1 MMVSRLDVV
10 RRHWLFATV
19 LTLGTTLR
27 VLAWVAYQPALFYSD
42 SVNYLDNTHRVPN
55 TGWHP
60 LGYPIFLDLFLIG
73 RHLAL
78 VTAVQ
83 HLLVLADAIVIY
95 VLLQRL
101 GCGRIVAAL
110 AATPPL
116 LDAYQVQ
123 IEQYILS
130 EALFESL
137 LVAAVAIALWPRRG
151 GTRTLSAWRVAATG
165 LILGLSVLVRL
176 DAIGLCVPLAGW
188 VIWATRR
195 SRPPRA
201 WLPILAAG
209 LAFALPVVF
218 LVGLREGNGNGAS
231 ITGMGPNWIYGRVAP
246 FANCP
251 HDDLPAIEKAL
262 CPTQPLGHR
271 PGPVWFQDSAAAPE
285 WQFLDAHPHDTAP
298 IEDFARHV
306 IVHQPLDY
314 IQAVTT
320 DFAQQFRPTR
330 AQFPNG
336 PEVLSWQ
343 FRPTL
348 TPVDPTKPEP
358 QSMVS
363 QFGTGQARI
372 NVGIA
377 RALRDYQRYGYLP
390 GPVLALLLIAGVV
403 VLVIKRRHPLA
414 PALLL
419 LLTGAVMVVLVAT
432 ATVLFSWRY
441 MLPTLFLY
449 PPAAALAW
457 TMVHIDHPESKVTN
471 RRFFGILGV

>member
-1 MMVSRLDVV
+1 MMASRLDVV

-27 VLAWVAYQPALFYSD
+27 ALAWCAYQPALFYSD

-60 LGYPIFLDLFLIG
+60 LGYPLFLDLFLIG

-83 HLLVLADAIVIY
+83 HLLVLADAGLIY

-110 AATPPL
+110 ATTPVL

-137 LVAAVAIALWPRRG
+137 LVAAIAIALWPRRDG
-151 GTRTLSAWRVAATG
+151 ARTVSSRRAATVAV
-165 LILGLSVLVRL
+165 ILGLSVLVRL
-176 DAIGLCVPLAGW
+176 DAIGLCLPLAGW
-188 VIWATRR
+188 VIWTTWRTRSRR
-195 SRPPRA
+195 SWRP
-201 WLPILAAG
+201 LLAAVV
-209 LAFALPVVF
+209 AFALPTIF
-218 LVGLREGNGNGAS
+218 LIGLRTSDGNGTS
-231 ITGMGPNWIYGRVAP
+231 ITGMGANWLYGRVAP

-271 PGPVWFQDSAAAPE
+271 PGPVWFQASPAAPE

-298 IEDFARHV
+298 IEAFARRV
-306 IVHQPLDY
+306 IEHQPLDY
-314 IQAVTT
+314 LQAVTT
-320 DFAQQFRPTR
+320 DFGQQFRATR
-330 AQFPNG
+330 AEFYNG
-336 PEVLSWQ
+336 PEVRSWQ
-343 FRPTL
+343 FRLTL
-348 TPVDPTKPEP
+348 TPVDPTKPQP
-358 QSMVS
+358 QSMVN
-363 QFGTGQARI
+363 QFGTGHARI
-372 NVGIA
+372 DVTIA

-390 GPVLALLLIAGVV
+390 GPVMALLLFAGVV
-403 VLVIKRRHPLA
+403 ALIIRRRHPLA

-419 LLTGAVMVVLVAT
+419 FLLSAVMAVLVAT

-441 MLPTLFLY
+441 MLPTLLLY
-449 PPAAALAW
+449 PPAGALAW
-457 TMVHIDHPESKVTN
+457 TMLRTPSAKPVTA
-471 RRFFGILGV
+471 GGDSD